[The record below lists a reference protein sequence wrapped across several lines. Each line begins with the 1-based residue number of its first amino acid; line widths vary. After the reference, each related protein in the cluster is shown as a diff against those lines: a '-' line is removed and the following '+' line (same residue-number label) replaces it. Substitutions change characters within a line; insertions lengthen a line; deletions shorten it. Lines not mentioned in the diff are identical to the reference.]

1 MVNVNAVNTEMKAD
15 SLSPTMSVQRLSG
28 NESFLQI
35 RFFLSLNV
43 LSREIWIKRKY

>member
-1 MVNVNAVNTEMKAD
+1 MVNVNAVNTEM
-15 SLSPTMSVQRLSG
+15 SPTMSVQRLFG

-43 LSREIWIKRKY
+43 LSREI